1 MQGGQ
6 QRAQPVRASG
16 ASGWARRLSGVLTP
30 LLPLAVVACRGEC
43 SRAEATPQPQ
53 GTEAAQRRVDAPARP
68 ASPAQAATAERRPRP
83 APATR
88 SVAAPWYL
96 TLQPTSGAG
105 VRIASMDVRS
115 FAAPLLEPGDV
126 ILAVDGRPVHATE
139 ELEGYLG
146 ASAPGEMVV
155 LTVLRSETTIN
166 YAMLQVPN
174 GQAPPPSAAGATG
187 PAGPAGGG

>member
-1 MQGGQ
+1 ML
-6 QRAQPVRASG
+6 A
-16 ASGWARRLSGVLTP
+16 P

-53 GTEAAQRRVDAPARP
+53 GAEAAQPRVDASARP
-68 ASPAQAATAERRPRP
+68 ASPAGAAQAATAEKGPRP
-83 APATR
+83 APAMR

-96 TLQPTSGAG
+96 TLQPTSGPG

-146 ASAPGEMVV
+146 ASTPGEMVV
-155 LTVLRSETTIN
+155 LTVLRSESTIN
-166 YAMLQVPN
+166 YAMLQVPG
-174 GQAPPPSAAGATG
+174 GQAPPPSPAGVAG
-187 PAGPAGGG
+187 QAGPAGGG